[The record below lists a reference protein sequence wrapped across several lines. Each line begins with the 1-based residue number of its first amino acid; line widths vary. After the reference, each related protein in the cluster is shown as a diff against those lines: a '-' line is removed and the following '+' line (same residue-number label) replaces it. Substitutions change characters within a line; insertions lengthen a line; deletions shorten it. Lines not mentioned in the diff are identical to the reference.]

1 MSNSYADKIEAYL
14 AGSAKIRSAVSGLT
28 AAQLTAFP
36 VPGTWSIQQNVI
48 HLLDSDLVASDR
60 MKRIIAQDKP
70 LLIGY
75 DETAFSQKLFYHE
88 QSAEDALT
96 MFELN
101 RRATAAILK
110 RLPDEAFARAGVHN
124 ERGLVTLGDM
134 LNTYIR
140 HVDNHL
146 VHVLRKR
153 AMVGG

>member
-1 MSNSYADKIEAYL
+1 M
-14 AGSAKIRSAVSGLT
+14 
-28 AAQLTAFP
+28 TAFP

-146 VHVLRKR
+146 MHVLRKR